1 MRNKIKNVERII
13 LFPDDN
19 SLPLK
24 PLEQLKPN
32 KVLGDDGFKSL
43 SKILFTQLK
52 EIDLA
57 DNNIKEVYCLENMV
71 LPYLEYL
78 DMSDNEIEDIK
89 PIADLK
95 CKKLKEICLQNNK
108 IKTIKHFEN
117 SCFPVLELLRVE
129 NNKFP
134 KHAQENSKVKKKFK
148 GIIITEAIL
157 PIEFDKKYGT
167 AICSG
172 EKDKK
177 GIEKAKKKL
186 QKEIDDE
193 NDRLKREEKEKKLQE
208 NNLKENE
215 NQIEDLK
222 ANKKEENLKENQ
234 KEEQKNKAQNDY
246 NEKIKTVP
254 KIYLYEMN
262 YGIIEKL
269 TPKLIKD
276 YPTIMLRDLYL
287 TIPKKNKLE
296 MIVLFNCKIED
307 ASILAKF
314 PFYNTHSLD
323 LSLNRI
329 KNINFLLKM
338 RTKHLEYLYLNH
350 NKINDIR
357 ALTKITAG
365 ETSIKALSLNKNNI
379 GSVYEQKKND
389 LKKLYDKGISI
400 DIYDMGGD
408 YEDDQFF
415 EDNEENK
422 KENKK
427 ENKNENKNENK

>member
-24 PLEQLKPN
+24 PLEQLKSN
-32 KVLGDDGFKSL
+32 RVLGDDGFASL

-57 DNNIKEVYCLENMV
+57 DNNIKEVYCLENMI

-78 DMSDNEIEDIK
+78 DMSDNQIEDIK

-95 CKKLKEICLQNNK
+95 CTKLKEICLQNNK

-117 SCFPVLELLRVE
+117 SCFPDLEILRVE

-134 KHAQENSKVKKKFK
+134 KHAQENLKVKKKFE

-167 AICSG
+167 AICS
-172 EKDKK
+172 EKKDKK
-177 GIEKAKKKL
+177 EIEKYQKDL
-186 QKEIDDE
+186 QEKIDVE
-193 NDRLKREEKEKKLQE
+193 NRRLKREENEKKLQG
-208 NNLKENE
+208 NNLIENE
-215 NQIEDLK
+215 NQKEDLK
-222 ANKKEENLKENQ
+222 ENKKEKENQ
-234 KEEQKNKAQNDY
+234 KEEEQKNKVQNEY
-246 NEKIKTVP
+246 NEKIKTVK

-262 YGIIEKL
+262 YGKLEKI
-269 TPKLIKD
+269 TPEFILKLFKN
-276 YPTIMLRDLYL
+276 YPQIMLKDLYL
-287 TIPKKNKLE
+287 TIPKRNKIE
-296 MIVLFNCKIED
+296 NIVLFNCKIED

-314 PFYNTHSLD
+314 PFYNTNSLD

-329 KNINFLLKM
+329 KNINFVLKM
-338 RTKHLEYLYLNH
+338 RTKNLKNLYLNH

-365 ETSIKALSLNKNNI
+365 KTSIKALSLNKNNI
-379 GSVYEQKKND
+379 GKVYEQKIND
-389 LKKLYDKGISI
+389 IKKLVDKGITI

-408 YEDDQFF
+408 YEDDQF
-415 EDNEENK
+415 DDVNEENK

-427 ENKNENKNENK
+427 ENKNENNK